1 MTGYEEAKGKMRD
14 TLGGPRALTHN
25 VLNNST
31 SRGPI
36 NRAPS
41 RAQGKQCLLLLG
53 IARAHRSQRTTPDQA
68 KAILNSQPQIAYA
81 LVALMVKIGII
92 DIPIF
97 QVPFMSF
104 P

>member
-1 MTGYEEAKGKMRD
+1 MS
-14 TLGGPRALTHN
+14 
-25 VLNNST
+25 ST
-31 SRGPI
+31 IQLPEDQLI
-36 NRAPS
+36 E
-41 RAQGKQCLLLLG
+41 LLLELKASSSLLPLG
-53 IARAHRSQRTTPDQA
+53 IPGAQRSQRTTPDQA

-97 QVPFMSF
+97 QVSFMTL